1 MRGTHTVVRNYMNLI
16 LALFRPLFV
25 YILKKK
31 KKKVQAL
38 PTNTHTNIHT
48 HTFTHTHTVTHTNIT
63 LRKQSFVSHGSKIAH
78 ADQNCSS
85 ILKPG
90 SLHDLQVENT
100 RPASG
105 RSPHLLAGYHTWL
118 PDTWESG
125 ESHKAARWHF
135 SCTSTGQ
142 YDSNKKNFS
151 LLKNMIQSIF
161 EWRMLSGK
169 IILLLKIY
177 L

>member
-1 MRGTHTVVRNYMNLI
+1 MNLI

-25 YILKKK
+25 YIKKK
-31 KKKVQAL
+31 KKKRYKPSP
-38 PTNTHTNIHT
+38 PTQTFTHTHS
-48 HTFTHTHTVTHTNIT
+48 HTHTVTHTNIT
-63 LRKQSFVSHGSKIAH
+63 LRKQSFVSHGSKIAD

-142 YDSNKKNFS
+142 YNSNKKNFS

-169 IILLLKIY
+169 IILLLKMY